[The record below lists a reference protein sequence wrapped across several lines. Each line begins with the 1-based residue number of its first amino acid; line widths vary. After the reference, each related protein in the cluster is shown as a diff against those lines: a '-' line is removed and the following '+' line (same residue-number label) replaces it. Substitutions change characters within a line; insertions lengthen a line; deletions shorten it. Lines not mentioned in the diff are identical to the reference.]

1 MNEEKKRKSIRKNPQ
16 IQRGYYY
23 GDIERIAKLSG
34 YSRDMVRKVLI
45 YDLRKNPKIVEVAQ
59 KYKES
64 FQSLKTA

>member
-1 MNEEKKRKSIRKNPQ
+1 MNEEKRTKSTRKNPQ
-16 IQRGYYY
+16 LDRGYYY
-23 GDIERIAKLSG
+23 GDIERIAQLSG

-45 YDLRKNPKIVEVAQ
+45 YDLRRNKKIVEVAR